1 MASGEGSLHVAIQLD
16 RQGGSYYPDDE
27 VHGTITIE
35 SPEEL
40 EVRSV
45 TAGLVFMQ
53 EYQLKAKSAQNPV
66 IRWDKEEHWI
76 HKDVLAVDKL
86 SEGYKEVFPFTWR
99 IPPDATPPCS
109 GKLIRNRWLVQVKVD
124 RPLARDVVSEED
136 LPLVVPPSGEMIG
149 GEFSDQKGAVPAYM
163 SFTLPKLAYVDREVL
178 SGELTIG
185 EHTEE
190 LEVRGVRVELVRR
203 EHVSI
208 EDGKTRTTIEQ
219 KAQLA
224 AATTFKPGTPETYKF
239 QMPVSTRGCPSV
251 VSTNGE
257 VTWLLRGV
265 LDRPGAKDIVVQQEV
280 YFFNGPNRV

>member
-1 MASGEGSLHVAIQLD
+1 MASGDGSLHVAIELD
-16 RQGGSYYPDDE
+16 QREGSYYPGDE
-27 VHGTITIE
+27 VRGKITIE
-35 SPEEL
+35 LPVEL

-53 EYQLKAKSAQNPV
+53 EYQVKARSAQSPLA
-66 IRWDKEEHWI
+66 RWDKEEHWI

-86 SEGYKEVFPFTWR
+86 SDGYKEVFPFTWR
-99 IPPDATPPCS
+99 IPPDASPPCS

-124 RPLARDVVSEED
+124 RPLARDVTSEED
-136 LPLVVPPSGEMIG
+136 LPLVIPPSGEMIG

-163 SFTLPKLAYVDREVL
+163 SFTLPKLAYVDREIL
-178 SGELTIG
+178 AGELTVG
-185 EHTEE
+185 EHIDP

-224 AATTFKPGTPETYKF
+224 AETKFEPGKPQSYKF

-280 YFFNGPNRV
+280 YFFNGPHRA